1 MRVAQG
7 DLPGALQ
14 AFTESKNIADKLAA
28 ADPGNAE
35 WQRDLIV
42 SHWKL
47 ADLLERMPDRA
58 AEAAGHW
65 SQALAIARNLA
76 ATGRLAPTDAY
87 FVETLEQRL
96 AAAPTAP
103 GPATLTRQGSHPPPS
118 PDRRPR
124 RAHPFPP
131 ASPPPASS
139 GSQAPARPRS
149 ARAPGSARP
158 LVHPPDDNPKIANDG
173 LTRHLTGPALPM
185 IIAG

>member
-1 MRVAQG
+1 MAQG

-14 AFTESKNIADKLAA
+14 AYTARKNIADKLAA

-47 ADLLERMPDRA
+47 ADLLEQMPDRA

-65 SQALAIARNLA
+65 AQALAIARTLA
-76 ATGRLAPTDAY
+76 DTGRLAPTDAY

-103 GPATLTRQGSHPPPS
+103 APPP
-118 PDRRPR
+118 
-124 RAHPFPP
+124 
-131 ASPPPASS
+131 
-139 GSQAPARPRS
+139 
-149 ARAPGSARP
+149 
-158 LVHPPDDNPKIANDG
+158 
-173 LTRHLTGPALPM
+173 
-185 IIAG
+185 